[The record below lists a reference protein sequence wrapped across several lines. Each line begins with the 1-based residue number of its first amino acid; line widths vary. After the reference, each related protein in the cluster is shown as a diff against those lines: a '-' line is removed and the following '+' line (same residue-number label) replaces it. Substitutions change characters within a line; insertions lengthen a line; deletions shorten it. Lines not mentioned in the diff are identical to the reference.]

1 MRIRNTIAAM
11 NPSQLLKKYGSQTEI
26 AKAFGYTRAAVA
38 LWCKAKKIPKR
49 AQKLIELAS
58 GGEFKAKP

>member
-1 MRIRNTIAAM
+1 M